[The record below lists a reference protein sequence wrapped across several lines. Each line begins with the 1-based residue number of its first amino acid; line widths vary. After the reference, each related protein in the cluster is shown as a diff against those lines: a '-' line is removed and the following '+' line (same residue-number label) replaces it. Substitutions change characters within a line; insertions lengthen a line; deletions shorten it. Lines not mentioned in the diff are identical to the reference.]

1 VSRLRLLGD
10 SGDSPTAADAA
21 FDGDGRVSDSEN
33 VAGGGVAVEVEVE
46 SDDEDEVAVGRAET
60 EVAGRGGKEEEEEEL
75 DVGGA
80 AEGVVVVVALNGR
93 SDVGGSVGCGPRADD
108 GMSSSSE
115 TDV

>member
-1 VSRLRLLGD
+1 MSRLRLLGD

-21 FDGDGRVSDSEN
+21 FDDGRVSDSKD
-33 VAGGGVAVEVEVE
+33 VAGGSVAVEVEVE

-60 EVAGRGGKEEEEEEL
+60 EVEAGRGGEEEEEL

>member
-1 VSRLRLLGD
+1 MSRLRLLGD
-10 SGDSPTAADAA
+10 SGDSPTAANGA
-21 FDGDGRVSDSEN
+21 FDEDGRASDSGD
-33 VAGGGVAVEVEVE
+33 VAGVAVEVGAE
-46 SDDEDEVAVGRAET
+46 SDDEDEVSVGRAET
-60 EVAGRGGKEEEEEEL
+60 GVEVGRSGEEEEL

-80 AEGVVVVVALNGR
+80 AEGVVVVVELNWR